1 VTGFH
6 LVRLS
11 LYFLHSVELD
21 VEPFIIRPATADR
34 IPLVVSIP
42 HTGTY
47 IPDDVRARLASDAMR
62 ALPMTDWHL
71 HSLYDFLP
79 ELGVTTIH
87 ATWSRFVADLNR
99 PPDGKALYPGRF
111 ETGIVA
117 HETFWGDAIWDEAP
131 GDEDVAQWR
140 SQVHAPYHAR
150 LAELLDETRQR
161 FGRAVL
167 IDAHSV
173 ASRASRLHG
182 ELEDDIYLGNRDET
196 TCGAWLIDSVQ
207 AAMEEAGLRVVRNH
221 PYKGGYIT
229 THYGGLENV
238 ESLQIEM
245 VQRVYMD
252 EDDPGTAVG
261 SERFARAKE
270 MLAGVFETVVAAVQE
285 RS

>member
-1 VTGFH
+1 M
-6 LVRLS
+6 
-11 LYFLHSVELD
+11 
-21 VEPFIIRPATADR
+21 EPFVVRPATADR
-34 IPLVVSIP
+34 VPLVVSIP

-47 IPDDVRARLASDAMR
+47 IPEDVRARLASDHMR

-71 HSLYDFLP
+71 HPLYDFLP

-99 PPDGKALYPGRF
+99 PPDGEALYPGRF

-117 HETFWGDAIWDEAP
+117 RETFWGDVIWNEPPADE
-131 GDEDVAQWR
+131 EIAQWKTD
-140 SQVHAPYHAR
+140 VHAPYHAK
-150 LAELLDETRQR
+150 LLDLLDETRQR

-173 ASRASRLHG
+173 ASRANRLHG

-196 TCGAWLIDSVQ
+196 TCGPWLIDSVQ
-207 AAMEEAGLRVVRNH
+207 AAMEEAGLRVVRNF

-229 THYGGLENV
+229 AHYGSLENV

-245 VQRVYMD
+245 AQRVYMD
-252 EDDPGTAVG
+252 ENDPGAAVG
-261 SERFARAKE
+261 SERFLHAKE
-270 MLAGVFETVVAAVQE
+270 MLARVFEKIVASE
-285 RS
+285 PFHSG